1 MMCTCSL
8 VDVILCNAHQCL
20 IYFFFFLTYAGDISS
35 AWDDKNVGGDIE
47 EVRTIIAVLTGPGT

>member
-1 MMCTCSL
+1 MSSFAMHIS
-8 VDVILCNAHQCL
+8 VSSI
-20 IYFFFFLTYAGDISS
+20 FFFLTYAGDISS